1 MNNYYENY
9 IERKMLPQ
17 SKGVFDFQVKSLQE
31 DGIFAG
37 YASVFGVLDSQSDI
51 IEQGAFKASITNRT
65 HEIKLLW
72 QHDMREPI
80 GVITTLKEDRLGLY
94 IEGRLLVSQVARAA
108 EAYALIKSGV
118 VQGLSIGYSPVRF
131 RYDEQKRIR
140 HISQVDLW
148 EVSLVTFPANAAA
161 QITVIKSND
170 ISTNQL
176 RNLHIAL
183 DKALKSLSVFN

>member
-17 SKGVFDFQVKSLQE
+17 SKGIFDFQVKSLQE
-31 DGIFAG
+31 DGVFAG

-51 IEQGAFKASITNRT
+51 IEQGAFKASINGRT

-80 GVITTLKEDRLGLY
+80 GVITTLKEDALGLY
-94 IEGRLLVSQVARAA
+94 IEGRLLVNQVARAA

-131 RYDEQKRIR
+131 RYDENKRIR

-161 QITVIKSND
+161 QITVIKSDN

-176 RNLHIAL
+176 CNLNLAL

>member
-1 MNNYYENY
+1 MNNYY
-9 IERKMLPQ
+9 ERKMLPQ

-31 DGIFAG
+31 DGVFAG

-51 IEQGAFKASITNRT
+51 IEQGAFRLSINGRT

-80 GVITTLKEDRLGLY
+80 GVITTLKEDALGLY
-94 IEGRLLVSQVARAA
+94 IEGRLLVNQVARAA
-108 EAYALIKSGV
+108 EAYELIKSGV

-131 RYDEQKRIR
+131 RYDEKRKVR

-148 EVSLVTFPANAAA
+148 EVSLVTFPANHAA
-161 QITVIKSND
+161 QITVIKSDN

-183 DKALKSLSVFN
+183 DKALKSLSVNF

>member
-17 SKGVFDFQVKSLQE
+17 SKSIFDFQVKSLQE
-31 DGIFAG
+31 DGVFAG

-51 IEQGAFKASITNRT
+51 IEQGAFKASIANRIS
-65 HEIKLLW
+65 EIKLLW

-80 GVITTLKEDRLGLY
+80 GVITTLKEDALGLY
-94 IEGRLLVSQVARAA
+94 IEGRLLVNQVARAA

-118 VQGLSIGYSPVRF
+118 VQGLSIGYSPVRY

-161 QITVIKSND
+161 QITVVKNGD